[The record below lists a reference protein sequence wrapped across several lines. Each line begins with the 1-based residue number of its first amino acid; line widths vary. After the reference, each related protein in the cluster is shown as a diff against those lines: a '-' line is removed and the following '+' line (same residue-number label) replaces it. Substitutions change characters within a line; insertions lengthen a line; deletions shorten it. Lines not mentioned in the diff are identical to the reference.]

1 MFRKNTL
8 ITKGIN
14 EQLDINVI
22 IALWELVQGEYS
34 RKLDYLQ
41 IFELKN
47 VGTTEEPMLKI
58 VWKQEQ
64 PEHIETYYVKG
75 LVSSVEKVWI
85 ICSGEGTA
93 DEYST
98 MLLPEEY

>member
-1 MFRKNTL
+1 MFRKNTV

-14 EQLDINVI
+14 EQLDINI
-22 IALWELVQGEYS
+22 IFMLWELVQGEYA

-47 VGTTEEPMLKI
+47 VGTIAEPVLRI
-58 VWKQEQ
+58 IWKQEQ
-64 PEHIETYYVKG
+64 SEHIETYYVKG
-75 LVSSVEKVWI
+75 LFTKVEKVWI
-85 ICSGEGTA
+85 ICSGEDTE